1 MYLLIESLF
10 LLVRSTRD
18 FSWVLWKKDLVTL
31 PTVSNPDPE
40 FWANQETSFMLLFS
54 IQKRAMLRVSLC
66 MQVSFVMEILSRL
79 VNKQV
84 QDKVSQYPL

>member
-1 MYLLIESLF
+1 
-10 LLVRSTRD
+10 V
-18 FSWVLWKKDLVTL
+18 L
-31 PTVSNPDPE
+31 PTVSDPDTE

>member
-1 MYLLIESLF
+1 LYLLIESLF

>member
-1 MYLLIESLF
+1 VISAGF
-10 LLVRSTRD
+10 FGRKT
-18 FSWVLWKKDLVTL
+18 LWKVML
-31 PTVSNPDPE
+31 PTVSNPDTE

-54 IQKRAMLRVSLC
+54 IQKRAVLRVSLC